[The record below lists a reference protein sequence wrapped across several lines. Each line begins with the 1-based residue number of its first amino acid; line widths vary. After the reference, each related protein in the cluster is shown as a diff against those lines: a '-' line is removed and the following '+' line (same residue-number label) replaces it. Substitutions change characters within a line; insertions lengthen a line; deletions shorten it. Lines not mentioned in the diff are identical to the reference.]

1 MAQGGYLGAQKGD
14 VRPLEGHPESLG
26 GQSGPWEHQYG
37 QQRSRLGPPSV
48 RLCAGSDRLFWARL
62 LQHSGKA
69 QLGVQGDHLV
79 ALEVTR
85 GLSGITRGLSG
96 VTRGLSG
103 VTWRLREVTW
113 GLRDVT
119 RGLREVTWGLR
130 EVT

>member
-1 MAQGGYLGAQKGD
+1 MRTLKGHLG
-14 VRPLEGHPESLG
+14 SLG

-79 ALEVTR
+79 ARE
-85 GLSGITRGLSG
+85 GTRGLSG
-96 VTRGLSG
+96 VTMGLSG

-113 GLRDVT
+113 GLSDVT